1 VTEFGG
7 TISTSNEI
15 DGDECVVTTDKPVL
29 WTIEF
34 RKHFYEGQFSPLG
47 EGKRLVKQT
56 KCTAA

>member
-34 RKHFYEGQFSPLG
+34 RKDFYEGQVSSPRD
-47 EGKRLVKQT
+47 GKYIFKRT
-56 KCTAA
+56 KCTAV